1 MPGIQPTLLKTLAK
15 AAFKTKS
22 IQLPMD
28 WQQPTGDE
36 GKQYVDAFK
45 LSELA
50 VPPDPSKLFVAASP
64 NKYHVDTVKKIS
76 NQFEA
81 YIDGICDAICG
92 GIDMWK
98 LQAKFKD
105 IQVMAVSAIG
115 APGCLDG
122 PSLENLIMLQA
133 PKASPSELKYSQA
146 ISKHIAKAWKDWQG
160 QVMVPG
166 LPWYP
171 AFAAFPGP
179 MAPPMPNIPVPLL
192 TCPSAQMAAMTAPQ
206 LKQGMVD
213 ALGDDKAQ
221 HHADLFDSIGQ
232 ALGTT
237 FLAWLGMQQ
246 VMLVM
251 GKGPIPTFAPP
262 YVPVGPVVG
271 GDIIS
276 APGHLMS

>member
-15 AAFKTKS
+15 AAFKAKS

-45 LSELA
+45 LTELA

-105 IQVMAVSAIG
+105 ITVMAVSAIG
-115 APGCLDG
+115 PPGCLDG

-179 MAPPMPNIPVPLL
+179 MAPPM
-192 TCPSAQMAAMTAPQ
+192 TAPQ

-251 GKGPIPTFAPP
+251 GKGSIPTFAPP
-262 YVPVGPVVG
+262 YMPVGPVVG